1 MVAKKNRMDVSEK
14 RVPLTD
20 SPFAA
25 LDALKGDFPI
35 TGSPE
40 TAPKAEILKT
50 VSPPYRVARTRKGGW
65 PLSFEKRAAGKLVT
79 ILRNVSGD
87 GKALLK
93 ALRKHCATGGVL
105 REDAIELQ
113 GDHRDKV
120 TSFLETHCASPK

>member
-1 MVAKKNRMDVSEK
+1 MAAKKKRIDVSTS
-14 RVPLTD
+14 RAPLMD

-25 LDALKGDFPI
+25 LDSLKGDLPA
-35 TGSPE
+35 SP
-40 TAPKAEILKT
+40 TPKARPKAEIVKAAPL
-50 VSPPYRVARTRKGGW
+50 PYRVARTRKGGW

-120 TSFLETHCASPK
+120 MAFLEKNC